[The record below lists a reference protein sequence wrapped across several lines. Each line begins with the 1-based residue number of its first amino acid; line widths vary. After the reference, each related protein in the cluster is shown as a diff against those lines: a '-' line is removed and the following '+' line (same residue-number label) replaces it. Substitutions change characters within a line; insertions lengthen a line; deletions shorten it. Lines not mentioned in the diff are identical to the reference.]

1 MPQLLRGISENGGV
15 IFYGIDSTDIVKK
28 AEQTHKTSATAT
40 AALGRLLTAAALMS
54 ATLKSTQDSLTL
66 RVNGGGSA
74 GTVLAVAN
82 GNGDIK
88 GYIANPLADAELRA
102 DGKLNVGGI
111 VGTKGTLSVIKDIGM
126 KEPYVGQI
134 PLVSGEIAE
143 DITSYYATS
152 EQTPTVCALGVLV
165 DKDLSVVTAGGYL
178 VQLLP
183 GATDE
188 EISILENNLAK
199 MQSITHL
206 YANKSTTW
214 QICEMLLE
222 GFNPNVLDEETINY
236 KCDCSK
242 ARVERAIISIGKSE
256 LEEMI
261 SENPDAET
269 VCHFCNT
276 KYQVDLT
283 KLLKSL

>member
-28 AEQTHKTSATAT
+28 AEQIHKTSATAT

-66 RVNGGGSA
+66 RINGGGSA

-82 GNGDIK
+82 GGGEVK
-88 GYIANPLADAELRA
+88 GYVSNPLAEAPPRQ
-102 DGKLNVGGI
+102 DGKLNVGAI
-111 VGTKGTLSVIKDIGM
+111 IGTDGTLSIIKDIGM

-152 EQTPTVCALGVLV
+152 EQTPTICALGVLV
-165 DKDLSVVTAGGYL
+165 NPDLSVAAAGGYL

-188 EISILENNLAK
+188 EISMLESNLAK
-199 MQSITHL
+199 MPPVTQL
-206 YANKSTTW
+206 YSNKQTPW
-214 QICEMLLE
+214 QICEMLLN
-222 GFNPNVLDEETINY
+222 GFNPNVLDEETVDY

-242 ARVERAIISIGKSE
+242 ARVERAIISIGK
-256 LEEMI
+256 EEIQTMI
-261 SENPDAET
+261 DENPVAET

-276 KYQVDLT
+276 KYEIDLK
-283 KLLKSL
+283 KLIKTL